1 MCDLS
6 SASDLDFSSSIV
18 AVATG
23 FSRRAN
29 TNRSRLLSPR
39 WGGLFMNGRGLPL
52 LPLSALAVL
61 VILTFW
67 LSRFVQPHNFRADG
81 KSRHDPDL
89 VVDKFV
95 AQKLSPVGD
104 VQYILR
110 ADSMMHYPDDDS
122 SMLKTVLFTATEIG
136 KPPLTANAPQG
147 RLLGAEDEILLE
159 GGVVI
164 QTEASGKLPPI
175 KLSTPKLTILTKK
188 NIASSKDGVLMES
201 PTTRINAAS
210 FELNSQTRVLVL
222 NRVKGVLERIP
233 Q

>member
-1 MCDLS
+1 
-6 SASDLDFSSSIV
+6 
-18 AVATG
+18 
-23 FSRRAN
+23 
-29 TNRSRLLSPR
+29 
-39 WGGLFMNGRGLPL
+39 MNGRGLPL

-67 LSRFVQPHNFRADG
+67 LSRFVQPHNFRSDG

-95 AQKLSPVGD
+95 AQKLNPVGD
-104 VQYILR
+104 VQYVLR

-122 SMLKTVLFTATEIG
+122 SMLKTVLFTATETG

-175 KLSTPKLTILTKK
+175 KLSTPKLTIQTKK
-188 NIASSKDGVLMES
+188 NIASSKDGVLLES